1 METLALTTDMKL
13 VLGLVALVM
22 VLFLFERV
30 RADLVALV
38 VLVVLGLT
46 GLVAAEDIFSGF
58 SSNAV
63 ISIIATMILGT
74 GLDRTGALNRLAA
87 WLLRRSKGA

>member
-1 METLALTTDMKL
+1 MDTLALTTDMQL

-46 GLVAAEDIFSGF
+46 GLVAPEDEALLLAQAPDG
-58 SSNAV
+58 
-63 ISIIATMILGT
+63 ATGPA
-74 GLDRTGALNRLAA
+74 DAQSEEGAKAPAA
-87 WLLRRSKGA
+87 DAAKDAAPAKQ